1 MHMMAYNQGKPHVH
15 GPPTL
20 VNRYSRYRAAIPRQ
34 RQVAAI
40 ERNPRIARSA
50 RCDKVAIQESKDSQ
64 GYKTEKRPSTLVIEL
79 VNNGET
85 PRPRTC
91 PSCHRARRYQTHTTL
106 PSNQHCDM
114 FFSWMMQWLGAC
126 RQRRRAWGDGI
137 RGRD

>member
-50 RCDKVAIQESKDSQ
+50 RCDNGAIQESKDSQ

-79 VNNGET
+79 VNNINLAFAKYQQSRSIRAEVI
-85 PRPRTC
+85 
-91 PSCHRARRYQTHTTL
+91 PSSLDRDTTY
-106 PSNQHCDM
+106 SQIDTK
-114 FFSWMMQWLGAC
+114 
-126 RQRRRAWGDGI
+126 
-137 RGRD
+137 